1 MRQYID
7 CSGAMQQFALQ
18 LGASQVIPTT
28 GHVVFDLR
36 LTTGIYGGAPTCRTS
51 LHRAAS
57 QSYVNVG

>member
-1 MRQYID
+1 
-7 CSGAMQQFALQ
+7 MQQFALQ